1 MAKAFPLEQDRRF
14 NKQMEISNQDIA
26 RMKAFLEFRDEDAD
40 HLASLRDMARKYTN
54 PVIDEFYGH
63 LLSFEETRT
72 FFRDPKVLERVKGQ
86 QKAYFLGLTEGDYGT
101 NYVADRLRVG
111 TVHEHIGLAP
121 RWYLG
126 MYAFYLRAIAGRLME
141 AFASDPGKA
150 MKLFLAMVKLAFFD
164 MTLTINTY
172 IYARE
177 DALRR
182 QQEAIRELSTP
193 VLQIRDRLLLLPI
206 VGVIDSQRARLITE
220 GVLRAIRDSRA
231 RVVVVDVTG
240 VATIDSRVANHLL
253 QTVAA
258 ARLMGATVIVTGL
271 SAEVAQSLVGLGIDL
286 TTLNTVGDLQG
297 GIEEGERLLG
307 FRVVKAGNGAQP
319 A

>member
-1 MAKAFPLEQDRRF
+1 MANAIALEHDRSVRE
-14 NKQMEISNQDIA
+14 QMEISSHDIA
-26 RMKAFLEFRDEDAD
+26 RMKAFLEFRDDDAD
-40 HLASLRDMARKYTN
+40 ALVGLRDVARKCAN
-54 PVIDEFYGH
+54 PVIDEFYRH

-72 FFRDPKVLERVKGQ
+72 FFHDPKVLERVKAL
-86 QKAYFLGLTEGDYGT
+86 QKTYFLGLTEGDYGAT
-101 NYVADRLRVG
+101 YVADRLRVG

-126 MYAFYLRAIAGRLME
+126 MYAFYLRAIANQLLA
-141 AFASDPGKA
+141 AFSSDPAKGL
-150 MKLFLAMVKLAFFD
+150 KLFLSMIKLAFLD
-164 MTLTINTY
+164 MTLAINTY

-177 DALRR
+177 SALRR

-206 VGVIDSQRARLITE
+206 VGLIDSQRAKLITE
-220 GVLRAIRDSRA
+220 GVLRAIRGSRA
-231 RVVVVDVTG
+231 KVVVMDVTG

-286 TTLNTVGDLQG
+286 TTLITVGDLQG

-307 FRVVKAGNGAQP
+307 FRVVKTENGAQP

>member
-1 MAKAFPLEQDRRF
+1 MANAIIEHERPLRE
-14 NKQMEISNQDIA
+14 EIEVSGQEIA
-26 RMKAFLEFRDEDAD
+26 RMKAFLEFSEDDVDA
-40 HLASLRDMARKYTN
+40 LVGLKETARKYAD
-54 PVIDEFYGH
+54 PVIEEFYRH
-63 LLSFEETRT
+63 LLSFEEIRT
-72 FFRDPKVLERVKGQ
+72 FFRDPKVLDRVKGL
-86 QKAYFLGLTEGDYGT
+86 QKSYFLALTEGDYGGK
-101 NYVADRLRVG
+101 YVANRLRVG

-126 MYAFYLRAIAGRLME
+126 MYAFYLRAIANRLVE
-141 AFASDPGKA
+141 AFASDPKKA
-150 MKLFLAMVKLAFFD
+150 MKLFLSMIKLAFLD
-164 MTLTINTY
+164 MTLAINTY

-177 DALRR
+177 SAMRR

-206 VGVIDSQRARLITE
+206 VGVIDSQRAQLITE
-220 GVLRAIRDSRA
+220 GVLRAIRASRA
-231 RVVVVDVTG
+231 KIVVMDVTG

-253 QTVAA
+253 QTVGA

-286 TTLNTVGDLQG
+286 SQLNTVGDLQG

-307 FRVVKAGNGAQP
+307 YRVVQDGAGPTA
-319 A
+319 

>member
-1 MAKAFPLEQDRRF
+1 MANAIVLDQERSFREEMTL
-14 NKQMEISNQDIA
+14 SSQDIE
-26 RMKAFLEFRDEDAD
+26 RMKAFLEIRDEDAEA
-40 HLASLRDMARKYTN
+40 LASLREMARKYVN
-54 PVIDEFYGH
+54 PVIEDFYRH
-63 LLSFEETRT
+63 LLSFEETRS
-72 FFRDPKVLERVKGQ
+72 FFKDPKVLERVKGL
-86 QKAYFLGLTEGDYGT
+86 QKTYFLGLTEGDYGAS
-101 NYVADRLRVG
+101 YVADRLRVG

-126 MYAFYLRAIAGRLME
+126 MYAFYLRTIASRLMD
-141 AFASDPGKA
+141 AFASEPAKGL
-150 MKLFLAMVKLAFFD
+150 KLFLAMVKLAFFD
-164 MTLTINTY
+164 MTLAINTY

-177 DALRR
+177 SALRR

-206 VGVIDSQRARLITE
+206 VGVIDSQRAQLITE
-220 GVLRAIRDSRA
+220 GVLRAIRGSRA
-231 RVVVVDVTG
+231 KVVVMDVTG

-286 TTLNTVGDLQG
+286 SQLNTVGDLQG

-307 FRVVKAGNGAQP
+307 FRVVQAPNSQP